1 MQLQNEQ
8 VLDQWS
14 AVKKNF
20 AQSISKMFPING
32 KKNILEIGEISY
44 DESKTNLGDIRSQE
58 QAKHA
63 EKTWGVPVYAEFVL
77 KDKLTGQIINKT
89 KQKIADMPKLTQR
102 DTYIVGGGE
111 YNSAYQ
117 WRLKSGIYSK
127 IKENGQYE
135 TEFNLNGAGKD
146 FAKEQ
151 RLKIPFDPETKQFK
165 FKYAT
170 VAIPLYSALKADD
183 VSDEKIKETLGE
195 DIFKANFRKNWQADI
210 TKLYSAKLKKRG
222 VVATSENFEDIKKAF
237 QKELH
242 KAEVLPETTKL
253 TLGKEYKEL
262 SGDVL
267 LHGAD
272 HIRQVTRGKKPDDV
286 YSLYFKHLLGLDDFI
301 GEKFGESKT
310 ALKIKSKIKNNL
322 DRKDSISQIVGKDL
336 FTKPLGQV
344 FYGNALSQRP
354 DQTNPLD
361 MMSAANLTTI
371 KGPGGISSEHAIRN
385 SMKIV
390 NQSHLGYLDSL
401 LTPECFS
408 KSTYILCFEGWK
420 SVTEV
425 NINDNIAC
433 NINGKLEFHNPTKLH
448 KYDYSG
454 PMYGVNGKRAKYLV
468 TPNHRVYHKSL
479 AGHTWKIKN
488 AEDTH
493 GLEFTLSASHKP
505 YEGTPM
511 EYFELPKI
519 PVVRNAPPTQV
530 VDKIDLNLWAEF
542 MGWYISEGS
551 FDKDKMSGVKI
562 TQVEKVNPTKVERI
576 KKLLEKLP
584 WKFSYYRG
592 EDFIIN
598 NKQLCAY
605 VSQFG
610 YCDDKYIPEYFF
622 SAPIKA
628 RSLLLETLMLG
639 DGRTCLQ
646 KGKYEQKIYTTT
658 SERLARDVERL
669 MISLGHAVSVRK
681 YEDKRQERYLDV
693 YEIRKLR
700 RPNLNVYKDM
710 QYKEDYEGKVY
721 CVTVPGGLVYVKK
734 DDGIGFWSGNS
745 TETGISLHLPLGVK
759 KVGREARALVFN
771 IPDQK
776 YEYVNPAQLH
786 GEFTVLPD
794 QIKIKDGKPVPRK
807 EVVTI
812 LDPKTHE
819 FVEKPYTSAKYVLP
833 SPRNLFSEATNLIPF
848 LQCNQGNRTMTGSR
862 QPSQG
867 VPLLN
872 REQPLVQVQS
882 NGNAS
887 YESLYGKK
895 FSHQSPVDGK
905 VVDISKDELGH
916 ANAIHIKGNDNKN
929 YQVQVY
935 NHFPLN
941 DKKSFLHAEPVIKI
955 GEEVKKGQT
964 LADSNFTK
972 SGVLSIGTNL
982 RTAYVNYGSKT
993 FEDSVIISEA
1003 ASKKL
1008 ASEHLHKISIDIDP
1022 TSDKVSL
1029 NKFLTHISSVGKKVK
1044 KDKLESLGEEG
1055 VIKPGTKVKP
1065 GDILVAAVTK
1075 NELDESVSMMSSRL
1089 KGAVAPYKDK
1099 SLVWDHDY
1107 EGEVKKVIPKS
1118 GGKGYTVY
1126 VKTVEPAQVGD
1137 KLAGRAGDKNIIG
1150 GILPDHE
1157 MPYVKNADGT
1167 KSPIDLITAP
1177 SGVVS
1182 RINIGQLLELG
1193 ASKIAQKTG
1202 KPYVTNNFGGEKI
1215 DYAEKIRAEMKEHG
1229 ISDTDTIH
1237 DPVLGKDLDNKV
1249 LTGHKYIMKLKHQVE
1264 KKESVRGLDQAQ
1276 AGKYSINLDPQR
1288 GKGQGAQA
1296 IAQLDLYALLAH
1308 GARQNLREM
1317 SSYKAELQHD
1327 PTNMAHTDSD
1337 FWNRVMLGLPLPPP
1351 KPTFAYRKFEGYL
1364 TGLGLNLKKT
1374 GNETILTP
1382 LTDKG
1387 VLALSNGEVKDAQQV
1402 RGKDSKEIP
1411 GGLFDKHITG
1421 GIPNQVGKGL
1431 KWAHH
1436 TLTEPM
1442 PSPIFVGS
1450 QKLPGPAVVLSGLK
1464 HTEFEKVVKGEKTV
1478 TVNGKEM
1485 TGGTAI
1491 YNLLKNIDVKKE
1503 LQNSI
1508 TKLPTLSGAELNKEN
1523 KKAKFL
1529 QALDKLNLRPEE
1541 AYIMNHVPIIPP
1553 IFRPM
1558 VQTPNGE
1565 VAQADITELY
1575 KPLIINNNK
1584 LKDPEMKKLPGQ
1596 EEQLRAAIWDNLKA
1610 VTGLGK
1616 VPTYDGNRKYKGLL
1630 QQIAGDSPKTGFFQ
1644 HKVMKK
1650 RQELSMRSTV
1660 IPGPDM
1666 GIDEVGLPKN
1676 SAMELYKP
1684 FVVRELVRAGK
1695 DLIEAKKEVKEGTPM
1710 AWRALEKAVQDRP
1723 VLVKRDPVLHKY
1735 NIQAFKPTLVEGKAI
1750 SMHPLNCAA
1759 ANLDFDGNCVKGD
1772 SEIYIKIWYPVS
1784 TNVKTFIE
1792 DRYQMKFTNTTQIII
1807 ETKDHAIL
1815 KMNIEDVPRLENTK
1829 VKDKNGAWVYEV
1841 PKGLHVWSY
1850 DHEKGEPTFEE
1861 FTHLTVENN
1870 CPTTKVDTRRF
1881 SVTCSRN
1888 ESLCVYNHET
1898 EVIEKIA
1905 PKDAIGKLAPVM
1917 SEIPHQGKGGTFEL
1931 GWLVGAFISDGSF
1944 SGSRA
1949 NYAKKSLEHRD
1960 RFFTYLQQLQK
1971 QPITRHTYTE
1981 IHDGTYGISGESI
1994 KDMYSNI
2001 VEETYAILRESY
2013 EDVTIEGRSALKK
2026 RIPPQIFALSKETLL
2041 GLFTGLLD
2049 GDGSVSISRAKKK
2062 PQAIVNFSTSSPYL
2076 RDSVEMLCRILG
2088 IRTAVTKVE
2097 PKEGRL
2103 QKVTNY
2109 VINFSTVDI
2118 LKYVSELRV
2127 IDEKYKEAFELLAS
2141 QERRDIL
2148 DIVPVPNFIM
2158 ELVTKKSGPMYGH
2171 PSYASLATI
2180 KNRCKPDYYV
2190 SRTLAKEIL
2199 SVLEKQFIQNIDKWK
2214 TLVNSTNA
2222 HWDVIEKLEET
2233 KDETVY
2239 DLVIPTTKVF
2249 IVNSGLCI
2257 WDTMAIYLPLT
2268 ETARQ
2273 EALDKMLPSKNLFSS
2288 TNYGIMHAPDHE
2300 SIIGLNMLSK
2310 WGTSSGA
2317 KFSSLDDLK
2326 KSNKP
2331 LDEVVKVKFG
2341 TQEKETTKGRALLA
2355 ENVPEKFQE
2364 KLLHDS
2370 SLNLKKSSIH
2380 NLLEEYARHA
2390 PKDYPRLVD
2399 DWRKKGAHTAHSAGF
2414 SFSLND
2420 LKPLKEKRDAILK
2433 PYHEQVEKIRA
2444 GNESVEEQDKKI
2456 IDLYNE
2462 ATIKLDEELSK
2473 DFAAQGNNMF
2483 KMVDTKA
2490 RGSMAQF
2497 RQTVI
2502 APMLMVDST
2511 NKVVPRPVTKSYSE
2525 GLSVAQYWTTLHG
2538 ARKGTLQRAQGTAVP
2553 GAMAKE
2559 IVNLN
2564 VTTPIVKDD
2573 CGTTNSTNINIIDK
2587 NGREEEDLVGR
2598 YLTHDVKT
2606 PTKTFTKGTVVTPE
2620 ILSHTKEHHH
2630 TLAVRSP
2637 LTCTLPQ
2644 GICAKCFGKNENERD
2659 HEIGTNIGVIAS
2671 HALSEPVVQLA
2682 MDSFHSGGVSASKG
2696 GQSVSKL
2703 ERLNQLLNLPKNL
2716 PGSATLS
2723 KLTGTIHS
2731 IEKDESVGG
2740 HNISVS
2746 SGGKISKHYVPEYN
2760 ELLVSQGDHIA
2771 KGDRLSSGPIN
2782 PHHLLALK
2790 NMDAVRNYLS
2800 DEMGQMYKE
2809 VGGVRRRNVEVVV
2822 RNLTN
2827 NTEIVD
2833 PGASDHL
2840 SGDLANISK
2849 VEDFNRAQKN
2859 PDHKIIHKPILK
2871 GIKEAA
2877 LIKDEDWLNRMN
2889 FQRIQNTLIEGA
2901 GKGWKTRTSDSTSP
2915 IGPFA
2920 TSTIGKHILGK
2931 AEY

>member
-32 KKNILEIGEISY
+32 KKNILEIGEVTY

-63 EKTWGVPVYAEFVL
+63 EKTWGVPVYAEFTL
-77 KDKLTGQIINKT
+77 KDKLTGEVISKS

-102 DTYIVGGGE
+102 ETYIVGGGE

-170 VAIPLYSALKADD
+170 VAIPLYSILKADD

-195 DIFKANFRKNWQADI
+195 DIYKANFRKNWQADV
-210 TKLYSAKLKKRG
+210 TKLYNAKLKKRG
-222 VVATSENFEDIKKAF
+222 VTAESESFEDIKKAV

-301 GEKFGESKT
+301 GEKFGDSKT
-310 ALKIKSKIKNNL
+310 AIKIKSKIKNNL
-322 DRKDSISQIVGKDL
+322 DRKDSISQIVSKDL

-361 MMSAANLTTI
+361 MLSASNLTTI

-390 NQSHLGYLDSL
+390 NQSHVGFLDPILS
-401 LTPECFS
+401 PECVSPDTF
-408 KSTYILCFEGWK
+408 ILCFEGWK
-420 SVTEV
+420 SVTE
-425 NINDNIAC
+425 ITMEDNIAC
-433 NINGKLEFHNPTKLH
+433 NINGKLEFHNPTKVH
-448 KYDYSG
+448 EYRYSG
-454 PMYGVNGKRAKYLV
+454 TMYGVNGKRAKYLV
-468 TPNHRVYHKSL
+468 THNHRIYQKPLDGIIWSF
-479 AGHTWKIKN
+479 KN
-488 AEDTH
+488 AEEVYNRNFVLKATH
-493 GLEFTLSASHKP
+493 EP
-505 YEGTPM
+505 YENLNM
-511 EYFELPKI
+511 EYFELPKV
-519 PVVRNAPPTQV
+519 PVVKNAPPTKT
-530 VDKIDLNLWAEF
+530 VDKININLWAEF
-542 MGWYISEGS
+542 MGWYLSEGS
-551 FDKDKMSGVKI
+551 FDKSKMSGVYI
-562 TQVEKVNPTKVERI
+562 TQVKAANPSKVKRI
-576 KKLLEKLP
+576 TSLLEKLP
-584 WKFSYYRG
+584 WKFNYYRD
-592 EDFIIN
+592 EVFVVN

-610 YCDDKYIPEYFF
+610 YCNDKYIPEYFF
-622 SAPIKA
+622 SAPKKA
-628 RSLLLETLMLG
+628 RELLLETLLLG

-646 KGKYEQKIYTTT
+646 KGKYSQEIYTTT
-658 SERLARDVERL
+658 SRQLAKDVERL
-669 MISLGHAVSVRK
+669 MISLGCAVSVRK
-681 YEDKRQERYLDV
+681 YKDKREERYLDV

-700 RPNLNVYKDM
+700 RPNLNIYKDM
-710 QYKEDYEGKVY
+710 QYKTHYEGNVY
-721 CVTVPGGLVYVKK
+721 CVTVPGGLIYIKK
-734 DDGIGFWSGNS
+734 DDGIGHWSGNS

-759 KVGREARALVFN
+759 KVGREARTIVFN
-771 IPDQK
+771 IPEQK
-776 YEYVNPAQLH
+776 YEYINPAQLH
-786 GEFTVLPD
+786 GEFTVAPD

-807 EVVTI
+807 EIVTV

-819 FVEKPYTSAKYVLP
+819 FVEKPYAEAKYVLP

-867 VPLLN
+867 VPLAN

-882 NGNAS
+882 NSSAS

-895 FSHQSPVDGK
+895 FAHQSPIDGK

-929 YQVQVY
+929 YQIQVY

-941 DKKSFLHAEPVIKI
+941 DKKSFLHADPIVKI
-955 GEEVKKGQT
+955 GDEVKKGQT

-972 SGVLSIGTNL
+972 NGTLSIGTNL
-982 RTAYVNYGSKT
+982 RTAYVNYGSRT
-993 FEDSVIISEA
+993 FEDSIVISEA

-1029 NKFLTHISSVGKKVK
+1029 NKFLTHISSVGKKIK

-1089 KGAVAPYKDK
+1089 KGAIAPYKDK

-1126 VKTVEPAQVGD
+1126 VKTIEPAQVGD
-1137 KLAGRAGDKNIIG
+1137 KLCYDEETEILTKEGWKFIADVTLDDYVATLNPVINELEYHQPTKLLYYPEGAGDMYKVTNSDVDLFVTIDHNMYVREHDVYELRAAKEIIGKNVFYKTLDEFSKVKDIFVSVNESFWVVVEDYEKPVYCLTVKNHIVYVRRNGKSVFSGNCGRSGDKNIIG
-1150 GILPDHE
+1150 SILPDHE
-1157 MPYVKNADGT
+1157 MPYVKNPDGT
-1167 KSPIDLITAP
+1167 KSPIELITAP

-1193 ASKIAQKTG
+1193 ASKIALKTG
-1202 KPYVTNNFGGEKI
+1202 KPYITNNFGGEKV

-1229 ISDTDTIH
+1229 LQDTDTVH

-1308 GARQNLREM
+1308 GARQTLREM

-1327 PTNMAHTDSD
+1327 PTNMAHTDAD

-1402 RGKDSKEIP
+1402 RGKDDKEIP
-1411 GGLFDKHITG
+1411 GGLFDKQVTG
-1421 GIPNQVGKGL
+1421 GIPNAPGKGL
-1431 KWAHH
+1431 KWSHY
-1436 TLTEPM
+1436 TLAEPF

-1464 HTEFEKVVKGEKTV
+1464 HTDFEKVARGEKTV
-1478 TVNGKEM
+1478 NVNGKDM

-1491 YNLLKNIDVKKE
+1491 YNLLKNVDVKKE
-1503 LQNSI
+1503 LQNSL

-1529 QALDKLNLRPEE
+1529 QALTQLNLRPEE
-1541 AYIMNHVPIIPP
+1541 AYMMKHVPILPP

-1565 VAQADITELY
+1565 VSQADITELY
-1575 KPLIINNNK
+1575 KHLVINNNK
-1584 LKDPEMKKLPGQ
+1584 LKDPDMKKLPGQ
-1596 EEQLRAAIWDNLKA
+1596 EEQLRAAVWDNLKA
-1610 VTGLGK
+1610 VAGLGK
-1616 VPTYDGNRKYKGLL
+1616 VPTYDGNRRYKGLL
-1630 QQIAGDSPKTGFFQ
+1630 QQVAGDSPKTGFFQ

-1666 GIDEVGLPKN
+1666 GIDQVGLPKN

-1710 AWRALEKAVQDRP
+1710 AWRALEKAVQERP

-1735 NIQAFKPTLVEGKAI
+1735 NIQALRPQIIDGKAI
-1750 SMHPLNCAA
+1750 SMHPLNCSAF
-1759 ANLDFDGNCVKGD
+1759 NLDHDGD
-1772 SEIYIKIWYPVS
+1772 SVIDKIFIVKFPNKCCNNEDKEKNKMPHNYDLPVR
-1784 TNVKTFIE
+1784 TTFNVIDIGDFPHKP
-1792 DRYQMKFTNTTQIII
+1792 
-1807 ETKDHAIL
+1807 ETGVQKG
-1815 KMNIEDVPRLENTK
+1815 KNIEFDAADGIFVPSCGPNGGMQLKPVTK
-1829 VKDKNGAWVYEV
+1829 FSIHPDCEEWITRSLNGIELTTSA
-1841 PKGLHVWSY
+1841 
-1850 DHEKGEPTFEE
+1850 DH
-1861 FTHLTVENN
+1861 
-1870 CPTTKVDTRRF
+1870 
-1881 SVTCSRN
+1881 
-1888 ESLCVYNHET
+1888 SLALLNPAT
-1898 EVIEKIA
+1898 LDIEKFA
-1905 PKDAIGKLAPVM
+1905 PRDAIGKCIPKFRGLKNSVVIESLPGESAGKVNNKDFMANEMIETVPLNFETGWFIGATAGDGWVRHRTKGKPDAIEFASGENAKEVKNKWTYTAQQLVPSAKI
-1917 SEIPHQGKGGTFEL
+1917 SERTTPHKF
-1931 GWLVGAFISDGSF
+1931 DGSDCISTKTSVPSSLLGRWMKNLIG
-1944 SGSRA
+1944 SGALNKHLPS
-1949 NYAKKSLEHRD
+1949 NFL
-1960 RFFTYLQQLQK
+1960 
-1971 QPITRHTYTE
+1971 
-1981 IHDGTYGISGESI
+1981 
-1994 KDMYSNI
+1994 MYS
-2001 VEETYAILRESY
+2001 EEARR
-2013 EDVTIEGRSALKK
+2013 GM
-2026 RIPPQIFALSKETLL
+2026 FC
-2041 GLFTGLLD
+2041 GLIDT
-2049 GDGSVSISRAKKK
+2049 DGSVCWNANNRFTLAFHTISPQLVDDVCLLGTSLELVPSITTYENRGKPAYMITFSVRTIQNARWINLTCNYKMDAIRRLWSETEKEYGITDIIPFTGEVCEEILKLFKLVGKTKDKKIASMYVVVK
-2062 PQAIVNFSTSSPYL
+2062 RQLPKGFITRTCGEIIAGIVNGQVISPRLEKWFSIVYDRS
-2076 RDSVEMLCRILG
+2076 LG
-2088 IRTAVTKVE
+2088 WDI
-2097 PKEGRL
+2097 
-2103 QKVTNY
+2103 
-2109 VINFSTVDI
+2109 VI
-2118 LKYVSELRV
+2118 
-2127 IDEKYKEAFELLAS
+2127 EAFATG
-2141 QERRDIL
+2141 ERKTMYDIT
-2148 DIVPVPNFIM
+2148 VPDTWTF
-2158 ELVTKKSGPMYGH
+2158 
-2171 PSYASLATI
+2171 
-2180 KNRCKPDYYV
+2180 
-2190 SRTLAKEIL
+2190 
-2199 SVLEKQFIQNIDKWK
+2199 
-2214 TLVNSTNA
+2214 
-2222 HWDVIEKLEET
+2222 
-2233 KDETVY
+2233 
-2239 DLVIPTTKVF
+2239 TTAGGAV
-2249 IVNSGLCI
+2249 V
-2257 WDTMAIYLPLT
+2257 WDTMAVYLPLT

-2310 WGTSSGA
+2310 WGASSGA
-2317 KFSSLDDLK
+2317 KFSSLEDLK

-2341 TQEKETTKGRALLA
+2341 AEEKETTKGRALLA
-2355 ENVPEKFQE
+2355 EYVPDKFKSE
-2364 KLLHDS
+2364 LLHDPS
-2370 SLNLKKSSIH
+2370 INLKKSSIH
-2380 NLLEEYARHA
+2380 NLLEDYARHS

-2399 DWRKKGAHTAHSAGF
+2399 DWRKKGATVAHSAGF

-2420 LKPLKEKRDAILK
+2420 LKPLKEKRDAILA
-2433 PYHEQVEKIRA
+2433 PYHEQAAKIRA
-2444 GNESVEEQDKKI
+2444 GKESVEEQDKKI

-2462 ATIKLDEELSK
+2462 ATIKLDKELSK

-2511 NKVVPRPVTKSYSE
+2511 NKVVPNPVTRSYSE
-2525 GLSVAQYWTTLHG
+2525 GLSIAEYWTTLHG
-2538 ARKGTLQRAQGTAVP
+2538 ARKGTLQRVAGTATP

-2564 VTTPIVKDD
+2564 VSTPIIMED
-2573 CGTTNSTNINIIDK
+2573 CKTTNVSNIKLLDK
-2587 NGREEEDLVGR
+2587 NGNNEEDVVGR
-2598 YLTHDVKT
+2598 YINLDVRT
-2606 PTKTFTKGTVVTPE
+2606 PTKTFLKGTLVTPE
-2620 ILSHTKEHHH
+2620 IFNVIKEHHEH
-2630 TLAVRSP
+2630 VPVRSP
-2637 LTCTLPQ
+2637 LTCIAPQ
-2644 GICAKCFGKNENERD
+2644 GICAKCFGRNENDRD
-2659 HEIGTNIGVIAS
+2659 HEVGTNIGTIAS
-2671 HALSEPVVQLA
+2671 HALSEPATQLS
-2682 MDSFHSGGVSASKG
+2682 MDCV
-2696 GQSVSKL
+2696 L
-2703 ERLNQLLNLPKNL
+2703 
-2716 PGSATLS
+2716 
-2723 KLTGTIHS
+2723 
-2731 IEKDESVGG
+2731 
-2740 HNISVS
+2740 
-2746 SGGKISKHYVPEYN
+2746 GKS
-2760 ELLVSQGDHIA
+2760 
-2771 KGDRLSSGPIN
+2771 
-2782 PHHLLALK
+2782 
-2790 NMDAVRNYLS
+2790 
-2800 DEMGQMYKE
+2800 
-2809 VGGVRRRNVEVVV
+2809 
-2822 RNLTN
+2822 
-2827 NTEIVD
+2827 
-2833 PGASDHL
+2833 
-2840 SGDLANISK
+2840 
-2849 VEDFNRAQKN
+2849 
-2859 PDHKIIHKPILK
+2859 KII
-2871 GIKEAA
+2871 IKKEHEVKE
-2877 LIKDEDWLNRMN
+2877 ITIEDLWNGN
-2889 FQRIQNTLIEGA
+2889 
-2901 GKGWKTRTSDSTSP
+2901 
-2915 IGPFA
+2915 
-2920 TSTIGKHILGK
+2920 
-2931 AEY
+2931 

>member
-1 MQLQNEQ
+1 MYIVSMQLQNEQ

-32 KKNILEIGEISY
+32 KKNILEIGEVSY
-44 DESKTNLGDIRSQE
+44 DESKANLGDLRSQE

-63 EKTWGVPVYAEFVL
+63 EKTWGVPVYAEFIL
-77 KDKLTGQIINKT
+77 KDKLTGQVINKS

-102 DTYIVGGGE
+102 ETYIVGGGE

-165 FKYAT
+165 LKYAT

-210 TKLYSAKLKKRG
+210 VKLYNAKLKKRG
-222 VVATSENFEDIKKAF
+222 VTAASDSFEDVKKAF

-301 GEKFGESKT
+301 GEKFGDSKT
-310 ALKIKSKIKNNL
+310 ALKIKSKIRNNL
-322 DRKDSISQIVGKDL
+322 DRKDAVSQIIGKDL

-361 MMSAANLTTI
+361 MLSASNLTTI

-390 NQSHLGYLDSL
+390 NQSHVGFLDPILS
-401 LTPECFS
+401 PE
-408 KSTYILCFEGWK
+408 
-420 SVTEV
+420 
-425 NINDNIAC
+425 
-433 NINGKLEFHNPTKLH
+433 
-448 KYDYSG
+448 
-454 PMYGVNGKRAKYLV
+454 
-468 TPNHRVYHKSL
+468 
-479 AGHTWKIKN
+479 
-488 AEDTH
+488 
-493 GLEFTLSASHKP
+493 
-505 YEGTPM
+505 
-511 EYFELPKI
+511 
-519 PVVRNAPPTQV
+519 
-530 VDKIDLNLWAEF
+530 
-542 MGWYISEGS
+542 
-551 FDKDKMSGVKI
+551 
-562 TQVEKVNPTKVERI
+562 
-576 KKLLEKLP
+576 
-584 WKFSYYRG
+584 
-592 EDFIIN
+592 
-598 NKQLCAY
+598 
-605 VSQFG
+605 
-610 YCDDKYIPEYFF
+610 
-622 SAPIKA
+622 
-628 RSLLLETLMLG
+628 
-639 DGRTCLQ
+639 
-646 KGKYEQKIYTTT
+646 
-658 SERLARDVERL
+658 
-669 MISLGHAVSVRK
+669 
-681 YEDKRQERYLDV
+681 
-693 YEIRKLR
+693 
-700 RPNLNVYKDM
+700 
-710 QYKEDYEGKVY
+710 
-721 CVTVPGGLVYVKK
+721 
-734 DDGIGFWSGNS
+734 S

-771 IPDQK
+771 IQEQK
-776 YEYVNPAQLH
+776 YEYINPAQLH
-786 GEFTVLPD
+786 GEFTVSPD

-807 EVVTI
+807 EIVTV

-819 FVEKPYTSAKYVLP
+819 FIQKPYTEAKYVLP

-867 VPLLN
+867 VPLAH

-882 NGNAS
+882 NGSAS
-887 YESLYGKK
+887 YENLYGKK
-895 FSHQSPVDGK
+895 FAHQSPVDGK

-916 ANAIHIKGNDNKN
+916 TNAIHVKGNDNKN
-929 YQVQVY
+929 YQIQVY

-941 DKKSFLHAEPVIKI
+941 DKKSFLHADPIVKI
-955 GEEVKKGQT
+955 GDEVKKGQT

-972 SGVLSIGTNL
+972 DGTLSIGTNL
-982 RTAYVNYGSKT
+982 RTAYVNYGSST
-993 FEDSVIISEA
+993 FEDSVVISEA

-1008 ASEHLHKISIDIDP
+1008 SSEHLHKISIDIDP

-1029 NKFLTHISSVGKKVK
+1029 NKFLTHISSVGKKIK

-1065 GDILVAAVTK
+1065 GDILIAAVTK

-1137 KLAGRAGDKNIIG
+1137 KLCGRSGDKNIIG
-1150 GILPDHE
+1150 SILPDHE
-1157 MPYVKNADGT
+1157 MPYVKNPDGT
-1167 KSPIDLITAP
+1167 KSPIELITAP

-1193 ASKIAQKTG
+1193 ASKIALKTG
-1202 KPYVTNNFGGEKI
+1202 KPYITNNFGGEKV

-1229 ISDTDTIH
+1229 LQDTDTVH

-1308 GARQNLREM
+1308 GARQTLREM

-1327 PTNMAHTDSD
+1327 PTNMAHTDAD

-1411 GGLFDKHITG
+1411 GGLFDKQITG

-1431 KWAHH
+1431 KWSHY
-1436 TLTEPM
+1436 TLAEPM

-1464 HTEFEKVVKGEKTV
+1464 HTEFEKVVKGEKAV
-1478 TVNGKEM
+1478 TVNGKDM
-1485 TGGTAI
+1485 TGGSAI

-1541 AYIMNHVPIIPP
+1541 AYMMNHVPIIPP

-1558 VQTPNGE
+1558 VQTPNGD
-1565 VAQADITELY
+1565 VSQADITELY
-1575 KPLIINNNK
+1575 KHLIINNNR
-1584 LKDPEMKKLPGQ
+1584 LKDPDMKKLPGQ
-1596 EEQLRAAIWDNLKA
+1596 EEQLRAAVWDNLKA

-1666 GIDEVGLPKN
+1666 GIDQVGLPKN

-1710 AWRALEKAVQDRP
+1710 AWRALEKAVQERP

-1735 NIQAFKPTLVEGKAI
+1735 NIQALRPQIIDGKAI
-1750 SMHPLNCAA
+1750 SMHPLNCSAF
-1759 ANLDFDGNCVKGD
+1759 NLDHDGD
-1772 SEIYIKIWYPVS
+1772 SVIDKIFIVKFADKCCNNEDKEKKDKMPHNNNLPVR
-1784 TNVKTFIE
+1784 TTFNVIDIE
-1792 DRYQMKFTNTTQIII
+1792 DFPHKP
-1807 ETKDHAIL
+1807 ETGVQKG
-1815 KMNIEDVPRLENTK
+1815 KNIEFDAADGIFVPSCGPNGGMQLKPVTK
-1829 VKDKNGAWVYEV
+1829 
-1841 PKGLHVWSY
+1841 
-1850 DHEKGEPTFEE
+1850 
-1861 FTHLTVENN
+1861 
-1870 CPTTKVDTRRF
+1870 F
-1881 SVTCSRN
+1881 SVHPDCEEWVTR
-1888 ESLCVYNHET
+1888 SLNGIELTTSADHSLALLNPET
-1898 EVIEKIA
+1898 LNIEKFA
-1905 PKDAIGKLAPVM
+1905 PRDAIGKCIPKFRGLKDSIIINTLPGEVAGRTGNKDLMANEMVSSVPLNFEVGWFIGATAGDGWVRHRTKGKPDAVEFASGENVKEVKDKWTYIAQQLVPSAKI
-1917 SEIPHQGKGGTFEL
+1917 SERTTPHKF
-1931 GWLVGAFISDGSF
+1931 DGS
-1944 SGSRA
+1944 
-1949 NYAKKSLEHRD
+1949 D
-1960 RFFTYLQQLQK
+1960 C
-1971 QPITRHTYTE
+1971 
-1981 IHDGTYGISGESI
+1981 ISTKTSVP
-1994 KDMYSNI
+1994 S
-2001 VEETYAILRESY
+2001 S
-2013 EDVTIEGRSALKK
+2013 
-2026 RIPPQIFALSKETLL
+2026 LL
-2041 GLFTGLLD
+2041 GRWMENLIGSGALNKHLPTNFLMYAEEARRGMFCGLID
-2049 GDGSVSISRAKKK
+2049 TDGSVCWNVNNRFTLAFHTISPQLVDDVCLLGVSLELVPSITTYENRGK
-2062 PQAIVNFSTSSPYL
+2062 PAYMITFSVRTVQNARWLDLTCTYK
-2076 RDSVEMLCRILG
+2076 RDALHRLWSE
-2088 IRTAVTKVE
+2088 AE
-2097 PKEGRL
+2097 KEYG
-2103 QKVTNY
+2103 T
-2109 VINFSTVDI
+2109 T
-2118 LKYVSELRV
+2118 
-2127 IDEKYKEAFELLAS
+2127 
-2141 QERRDIL
+2141 
-2148 DIVPVPNFIM
+2148 DIVPF
-2158 ELVTKKSGPMYGH
+2158 SGE
-2171 PSYASLATI
+2171 I
-2180 KNRCKPDYYV
+2180 CE
-2190 SRTLAKEIL
+2190 EIL
-2199 SVLEKQFIQNIDKWK
+2199 KLFKLVGKTKDKRIASMYVVIKRQSSKGFITRTCGELIAKIVNGQTISSKLQKWFGIVYDRS
-2214 TLVNSTNA
+2214 LG
-2222 HWDVIEKLEET
+2222 WDVVTEAFATGERKTMYDI
-2233 KDETVY
+2233 TVP
-2239 DLVIPTTKVF
+2239 DTWTFTTA
-2249 IVNSGLCI
+2249 SGAVV
-2257 WDTMAIYLPLT
+2257 WDTMAVYLPLT

-2317 KFSSLDDLK
+2317 KFSSLEDLK

-2341 TQEKETTKGRALLA
+2341 NEEKETTKGRALLA
-2355 ENVPEKFQE
+2355 EYVPDKFKE
-2364 KLLHDS
+2364 DLLHNS
-2370 SLNLKKSSIH
+2370 SINLKKSSIH
-2380 NLLEEYARHA
+2380 NLLEDYARHS

-2433 PYHEQVEKIRA
+2433 PYHEEAAKIRA
-2444 GNESVEEQDKKI
+2444 GNGPVEEQDKKI
-2456 IDLYNE
+2456 VDLYNE
-2462 ATIKLDEELSK
+2462 ATIKLDKELSK

-2511 NKVVPRPVTKSYSE
+2511 NKVVPTPVTKSYSE
-2525 GLSVAQYWTTLHG
+2525 GLSVAEYWTTLHG
-2538 ARKGTLQRAQGTAVP
+2538 ARKGTLQRVAGTATP

-2564 VTTPIVKDD
+2564 VSTPIIMED
-2573 CGTTNSTNINIIDK
+2573 CKTTNVSNIKLLDK
-2587 NGREEEDLVGR
+2587 NGNNEEDVVGR
-2598 YLTHDVKT
+2598 YINLDVKT
-2606 PTKTFTKGTVVTPE
+2606 PTRIFPKGTLITPE
-2620 ILSHTKEHHH
+2620 IFNLMKEHHEH
-2630 TLAVRSP
+2630 APIRSA
-2637 LTCTLPQ
+2637 LTCIAPQ
-2644 GICAKCFGKNENERD
+2644 GICAKCFGRNENDRD
-2659 HEIGTNIGVIAS
+2659 HEIGTNIGAIAS
-2671 HALSEPVVQLA
+2671 HALSEPATQLS
-2682 MDSFHSGGVSASKG
+2682 MDCVLG
-2696 GQSVSKL
+2696 
-2703 ERLNQLLNLPKNL
+2703 
-2716 PGSATLS
+2716 
-2723 KLTGTIHS
+2723 
-2731 IEKDESVGG
+2731 
-2740 HNISVS
+2740 
-2746 SGGKISKHYVPEYN
+2746 ISKITIKKE
-2760 ELLVSQGDHIA
+2760 
-2771 KGDRLSSGPIN
+2771 
-2782 PHHLLALK
+2782 
-2790 NMDAVRNYLS
+2790 
-2800 DEMGQMYKE
+2800 DEVKE
-2809 VGGVRRRNVEVVV
+2809 ITIE
-2822 RNLTN
+2822 
-2827 NTEIVD
+2827 
-2833 PGASDHL
+2833 
-2840 SGDLANISK
+2840 DLWNG
-2849 VEDFNRAQKN
+2849 N
-2859 PDHKIIHKPILK
+2859 
-2871 GIKEAA
+2871 
-2877 LIKDEDWLNRMN
+2877 
-2889 FQRIQNTLIEGA
+2889 
-2901 GKGWKTRTSDSTSP
+2901 
-2915 IGPFA
+2915 
-2920 TSTIGKHILGK
+2920 
-2931 AEY
+2931 